1 MDTQRAD
8 PQQLSTKP
16 PDANQRRSTR
26 LLISVPIVI
35 SGKNARGEVFRE
47 ETRTI
52 SISRQGASIATAQP
66 MAAGAEITIENPPL
80 HLAVKARVIRFFEK
94 SSQDDLNQIGVEL
107 LEARNVWGIQYPP
120 GDWQRAQT
128 RTQTALKTSPEVTPP
143 ASQPEKSPSLN
154 VTYTIDLPT
163 RATDVRHAPHP
174 QPETSKPPGQ
184 TGLPNLESEAEKL
197 LRATGMKLAKVAG
210 QIDAKL
216 QANLHNAL
224 SRLEEREKALSTLN
238 LEINS
243 ILNRAQET
251 SSHLEELFSNL
262 DAARRRTREEVEQ
275 ARQSLQEITEQLVN
289 SAAEDAVKRVSQN
302 LESTTSEFSAE
313 ALRIAREQV
322 LALAQEFRQ
331 EIRDSF
337 QAVTADQ
344 LSSAAQQ
351 LQARQAKMIEE
362 AQGHLSQILRV
373 GLENFKGELQQ
384 GAQQFHETT
393 LAGIA
398 QEHAAQA
405 SQELDRQKAALDQQ
419 IQHGIQQAVASALE
433 GFQAEISQSAESF
446 RQNFVQEL
454 QQGAQQFRET
464 TLAGISQEHAALA
477 SQELNRQKATLDQQI
492 QQGIQQ
498 AVASALE
505 GFQAEI
511 SQSAE
516 TFRQNFVQELQ
527 QGAQQFRETTLAGIA
542 QEHAALASQELDRQ
556 KAALDQQIQ
565 QGIQQAVASAL
576 EGFQAEI
583 SQSAETFRQSF
594 VQELQLGAQ
603 QFRETTLAGIAQEHA
618 ALASQELNRQKAAL
632 DQQIQQGIQQAV
644 ASALEGFRAEI
655 SQSAENFRESF
666 VQELQQFRETALAS
680 LAQSSQ
686 ELDRQK
692 AALDEQIQQ
701 GIQQAVASALE
712 GFQAEIS
719 QSAESFR
726 QSFIQELQQGAQQF
740 RETTLASIAQE
751 CAARAS
757 LELDRQKAETHEE
770 IKEQVQRITRSALE
784 GFQMQLQQS
793 SESFRESATSTIVQQ
808 GTARAIVE
816 IQARQEELVEQAKN
830 QFQLVLRSSLQGL
843 QAEINQVEQG
853 FRDFALPAL
862 TQECIAKST
871 AALQSEE
878 SAVVERIQRQAD
890 LILHSA
896 TESCQAESERVART
910 LRESTL
916 PKLAEECVARTA
928 QALQTT
934 QRDVVNQATGQMK
947 NAMQSTLESF
957 RHELR
962 TTQQQFKDE
971 AQALLKLPVEQINQ
985 HARDT
990 LEITREEL
998 ASLRS
1003 GSIDETHAQLA
1014 AITRATLESITAEAK
1029 AIAEEYRAQL
1039 RDTFDALKEKGV
1051 TAVEGSIREAVERS
1065 RESLLRQLQSDAE
1078 DLTTIAVTQFRNKAD
1093 EAIREATEAVN
1104 KQVGAAAFVVKD
1116 WLDQANQRLDANLAK
1131 LETRS
1136 DTALQ
1141 AIENR
1146 SRDVSRGI
1154 LEKLQRESEVLI
1166 EDLRSRIGS
1175 AAEALAFRAHRT
1187 PDFSSEKPPET
1198 TSEQPRKTPARSSK

>member
-405 SQELDRQKAALDQQ
+405 SQELDRQKA
-419 IQHGIQQAVASALE
+419 
-433 GFQAEISQSAESF
+433 
-446 RQNFVQEL
+446 
-454 QQGAQQFRET
+454 
-464 TLAGISQEHAALA
+464 
-477 SQELNRQKATLDQQI
+477 TLDQQI

-516 TFRQNFVQELQ
+516 TFRQSFIQELQ

>member
-542 QEHAALASQELDRQ
+542 QEHAALASQELD
-556 KAALDQQIQ
+556 
-565 QGIQQAVASAL
+565 
-576 EGFQAEI
+576 
-583 SQSAETFRQSF
+583 
-594 VQELQLGAQ
+594 
-603 QFRETTLAGIAQEHA
+603 
-618 ALASQELNRQKAAL
+618 RQKAAL

>member
-128 RTQTALKTSPEVTPP
+128 RSQTAVKTSPEVTPP

-154 VTYTIDLPT
+154 VAYTIDLPT

-362 AQGHLSQILRV
+362 AQGHLSQILQV

-419 IQHGIQQAVASALE
+419 IQ
-433 GFQAEISQSAESF
+433 
-446 RQNFVQEL
+446 
-454 QQGAQQFRET
+454 
-464 TLAGISQEHAALA
+464 
-477 SQELNRQKATLDQQI
+477 
-492 QQGIQQ
+492 QGIQQ

-516 TFRQNFVQELQ
+516 TFRQSFIQELQ

-542 QEHAALASQELDRQ
+542 QEHAALASQELD
-556 KAALDQQIQ
+556 
-565 QGIQQAVASAL
+565 
-576 EGFQAEI
+576 
-583 SQSAETFRQSF
+583 
-594 VQELQLGAQ
+594 
-603 QFRETTLAGIAQEHA
+603 
-618 ALASQELNRQKAAL
+618 RQKAAL

>member
-8 PQQLSTKP
+8 PQQHSTKP

-128 RTQTALKTSPEVTPP
+128 RSQTAVKTSPEVTPP

-154 VTYTIDLPT
+154 VAYTIDLPT

-275 ARQSLQEITEQLVN
+275 ARQSLREITEQLVN
-289 SAAEDAVKRVSQN
+289 SAAEDAVKRVTQN
-302 LESTTSEFSAE
+302 LESTISEFSSE

-362 AQGHLSQILRV
+362 AQGHLSQILQV

-405 SQELDRQKAALDQQ
+405 SQELDRQKA
-419 IQHGIQQAVASALE
+419 
-433 GFQAEISQSAESF
+433 
-446 RQNFVQEL
+446 
-454 QQGAQQFRET
+454 
-464 TLAGISQEHAALA
+464 
-477 SQELNRQKATLDQQI
+477 TLDQ
-492 QQGIQQ
+492 
-498 AVASALE
+498 
-505 GFQAEI
+505 
-511 SQSAE
+511 
-516 TFRQNFVQELQ
+516 
-527 QGAQQFRETTLAGIA
+527 
-542 QEHAALASQELDRQ
+542 
-556 KAALDQQIQ
+556 
-565 QGIQQAVASAL
+565 
-576 EGFQAEI
+576 
-583 SQSAETFRQSF
+583 
-594 VQELQLGAQ
+594 
-603 QFRETTLAGIAQEHA
+603 
-618 ALASQELNRQKAAL
+618 
-632 DQQIQQGIQQAV
+632 
-644 ASALEGFRAEI
+644 
-655 SQSAENFRESF
+655 
-666 VQELQQFRETALAS
+666 
-680 LAQSSQ
+680 
-686 ELDRQK
+686 
-692 AALDEQIQQ
+692 QIQQ

-757 LELDRQKAETHEE
+757 LELDRQKAETYEE

-916 PKLAEECVARTA
+916 PKLAEEYVARTA

-1093 EAIREATEAVN
+1093 EAIREAAEAVN

>member
-1 MDTQRAD
+1 MDIQRAD

-128 RTQTALKTSPEVTPP
+128 RSQTAVKTSPEVTPP

-154 VTYTIDLPT
+154 VAYTIDLPT

-405 SQELDRQKAALDQQ
+405 SQELDRQKAAL
-419 IQHGIQQAVASALE
+419 GE
-433 GFQAEISQSAESF
+433 
-446 RQNFVQEL
+446 
-454 QQGAQQFRET
+454 
-464 TLAGISQEHAALA
+464 
-477 SQELNRQKATLDQQI
+477 QI

-527 QGAQQFRETTLAGIA
+527 QGAQQFRETTLA
-542 QEHAALASQELDRQ
+542 
-556 KAALDQQIQ
+556 
-565 QGIQQAVASAL
+565 
-576 EGFQAEI
+576 
-583 SQSAETFRQSF
+583 
-594 VQELQLGAQ
+594 
-603 QFRETTLAGIAQEHA
+603 
-618 ALASQELNRQKAAL
+618 
-632 DQQIQQGIQQAV
+632 
-644 ASALEGFRAEI
+644 
-655 SQSAENFRESF
+655 
-666 VQELQQFRETALAS
+666 S

-692 AALDEQIQQ
+692 ATLDQQIQQ

-726 QSFIQELQQGAQQF
+726 QSFVQELQQGAQQF

-784 GFQMQLQQS
+784 GFQMQLRQS

-1039 RDTFDALKEKGV
+1039 RDIFDALKEKGV

>member
-433 GFQAEISQSAESF
+433 GF
-446 RQNFVQEL
+446 R
-454 QQGAQQFRET
+454 
-464 TLAGISQEHAALA
+464 
-477 SQELNRQKATLDQQI
+477 
-492 QQGIQQ
+492 
-498 AVASALE
+498 
-505 GFQAEI
+505 
-511 SQSAE
+511 
-516 TFRQNFVQELQ
+516 
-527 QGAQQFRETTLAGIA
+527 
-542 QEHAALASQELDRQ
+542 
-556 KAALDQQIQ
+556 
-565 QGIQQAVASAL
+565 
-576 EGFQAEI
+576 
-583 SQSAETFRQSF
+583 
-594 VQELQLGAQ
+594 
-603 QFRETTLAGIAQEHA
+603 
-618 ALASQELNRQKAAL
+618 
-632 DQQIQQGIQQAV
+632 
-644 ASALEGFRAEI
+644 
-655 SQSAENFRESF
+655 
-666 VQELQQFRETALAS
+666 
-680 LAQSSQ
+680 
-686 ELDRQK
+686 
-692 AALDEQIQQ
+692 
-701 GIQQAVASALE
+701 
-712 GFQAEIS
+712 AEIS

>member
-446 RQNFVQEL
+446 RQNFVHEL

-464 TLAGISQEHAALA
+464 TLAGIS
-477 SQELNRQKATLDQQI
+477 
-492 QQGIQQ
+492 
-498 AVASALE
+498 
-505 GFQAEI
+505 
-511 SQSAE
+511 
-516 TFRQNFVQELQ
+516 
-527 QGAQQFRETTLAGIA
+527 
-542 QEHAALASQELDRQ
+542 
-556 KAALDQQIQ
+556 
-565 QGIQQAVASAL
+565 
-576 EGFQAEI
+576 
-583 SQSAETFRQSF
+583 
-594 VQELQLGAQ
+594 
-603 QFRETTLAGIAQEHA
+603 QEHA

-726 QSFIQELQQGAQQF
+726 QSFIQELQQGAQQFRETTLAGIAQEHAALASQELDRQKAALDQQIQQGIQQAVASALEGFRAEISQSAESFRQSFVQELQQGAQQF

>member
-464 TLAGISQEHAALA
+464 TLAGIAQEHAALA

-516 TFRQNFVQELQ
+516 TFRQ
-527 QGAQQFRETTLAGIA
+527 I
-542 QEHAALASQELDRQ
+542 
-556 KAALDQQIQ
+556 
-565 QGIQQAVASAL
+565 
-576 EGFQAEI
+576 
-583 SQSAETFRQSF
+583 F